1 MKQIL
6 ITLAMGLF
14 LVNLQVR
21 AEDEPNGLE
30 VGTLA
35 PQFSAVD
42 ADGKTVSLQQFLDKG
57 PVVMVFYRGQWCPV
71 CNKHLKTLQDSL
83 EQISAL
89 GATVLT
95 ISPQKPE
102 FLNEMAEKTKAKFPL
117 LYDEDYTIMDS
128 YKVTFTPPAAT
139 TLMYNVLLGAEL
151 KKSQSD
157 ESQRLPVPATY
168 IINSDGKIVWRQFDP
183 NYKNRST
190 VKDIKEVLAKF

>member
-1 MKQIL
+1 MKYLI
-6 ITLAMGLF
+6 ITLVMGLF
-14 LVNLQVR
+14 LVNLQ
-21 AEDEPNGLE
+21 ANGENEASGLD
-30 VGTLA
+30 VGTVA
-35 PQFSAVD
+35 PLFSAVD
-42 ADGKTVSLQQFLDKG
+42 ADGKTVTLQQFLNKG

-83 EQISAL
+83 EQINAL

-117 LYDEDYTIMDS
+117 LYDENYSIMDS

-168 IINSDGKIVWRQFDP
+168 IINTDGVIVWRQFDP

-190 VKDIKEVLAKF
+190 VKDIKEALANL